1 MAALIGCSGWS
12 YDDWIERFYPA
23 SIGSKKSE
31 WLAFYA
37 KFFPT
42 VEINSTFYRVPNS
55 DIVKAWI
62 EKGSKIGKF
71 EFSVKMPEVVTHESI
86 VNDSAEKAA
95 AQASSFEAICI
106 EPLANA
112 GLLGSVL
119 IQLSPRFVFDDEKS
133 LNKLRALFEVVNHDK
148 FSYAT
153 EFRHR
158 TWLNE
163 AGTDLKSDVLD
174 LLREFKITNVIVDGP
189 GFPITRSLTSN
200 TAYVRFHG
208 RNYDIWYKEERYP
221 DVKTPPLCAHCGKPT
236 SWTSDDRYY
245 CHQCQKY
252 VPKGQSKDEDD
263 DFRINRYD
271 YLYSDEQLN
280 IWKPRIQE
288 LMENASQVRV
298 YFNNHG
304 RAKAVKNALFMMDLI
319 GIQHEQK
326 EIIIQDQMTLGEF
339 TRDH

>member
-31 WLAFYA
+31 WLGYYA

-55 DIVKAWI
+55 DIVKAWM
-62 EKGSKIGKF
+62 EKGSRIGKF

-86 VNDSAEKAA
+86 VNSSAEKAA

-119 IQLSPRFVFDDEKS
+119 IQLSPKFTFDDEKS
-133 LNKLRALFEVVNHDK
+133 LDKLRALFEVVNHEK
-148 FSYAT
+148 YSYAT

-163 AGTDLKSDVLD
+163 AGTDLKADVLD
-174 LLREFKITNVIVDGP
+174 LLREFNVTNVIVDGP
-189 GFPITRSLTSN
+189 GFPITRSLTSKV
-200 TAYVRFHG
+200 AYVRFHG
-208 RNYDIWYKEERYP
+208 RNYDIWFRDEK
-221 DVKTPPLCAHCGKPT
+221 
-236 SWTSDDRYY
+236 
-245 CHQCQKY
+245 
-252 VPKGQSKDEDD
+252 EDD
-263 DFRINRYD
+263 YRINRYD

-280 IWKPRIQE
+280 IWKPKIQE
-288 LMENASQVRV
+288 LMENADQVRV

-304 RAKAVKNALFMMDLI
+304 RAKAVKNALFMMGLI
-319 GIQHEQK
+319 GIPHEQK

>member
-1 MAALIGCSGWS
+1 MAVLIGCSGWS

-23 SIGSKKSE
+23 SLGSRKSE
-31 WLAFYA
+31 WLAYYG

-42 VEINSTFYRVPNS
+42 VEINSTFYRVPND

-62 EKGSKIGKF
+62 DKGSKIGKF
-71 EFSVKMPEVVTHESI
+71 EFSVKMSGTVTHESI
-86 VNDSAEKAA
+86 VNASAEKAA
-95 AQASSFEAICI
+95 AQASSFEKICI
-106 EPLANA
+106 EPLATA

-119 IQLSPRFVFDDEKS
+119 IQLSPEFLFESEES
-133 LNKLRALFEVVNHDK
+133 LKKLRSLFEIVDQER

-163 AGTDLKSDVLD
+163 PGTDLKADVLD

-200 TAYVRFHG
+200 IAYVRFHG
-208 RNYDIWYKEERYP
+208 RNYDIWFKEE
-221 DVKTPPLCAHCGKPT
+221 K
-236 SWTSDDRYY
+236 
-245 CHQCQKY
+245 
-252 VPKGQSKDEDD
+252 EDD
-263 DFRINRYD
+263 YRINRYD

-280 IWKPRIQE
+280 IWKPKIEQ
-288 LMENASQVRV
+288 LMENADHVRV
-298 YFNNHG
+298 YVNNHG
-304 RAKAVKNALFMMDLI
+304 RAKAVKNALFMMDIL
-319 GIQHEQK
+319 GIPHESK
-326 EIIIQDQMTLGEF
+326 EIIIQDQTRLGEF

>member
-1 MAALIGCSGWS
+1 MLWTISYTIPYFIIIDMAALIGCSGWS

-31 WLAFYA
+31 WLAYYA

-86 VNDSAEKAA
+86 VNGSAEKAA
-95 AQASSFEAICI
+95 AQASSFETICI

-119 IQLSPRFVFDDEKS
+119 VQLSPKFTFDDEKS
-133 LNKLRALFEVVNHDK
+133 LNKLRALFEVVNHEK

-163 AGTDLKSDVLD
+163 AGTDLKADVLD

-200 TAYVRFHG
+200 VAYVRFHG
-208 RNYDIWYKEERYP
+208 RNYDIWFRDEK
-221 DVKTPPLCAHCGKPT
+221 
-236 SWTSDDRYY
+236 
-245 CHQCQKY
+245 
-252 VPKGQSKDEDD
+252 EDD
-263 DFRINRYD
+263 YRINRYD

-280 IWKPRIQE
+280 IWKPKIQE
-288 LMENASQVRV
+288 LMENADQVRV

-319 GIQHEQK
+319 GIPHEQK

>member
-1 MAALIGCSGWS
+1 MPWTISYTILYPIIIDMAALIGCSGWS
-12 YDDWIERFYPA
+12 YDDWIESFYPA
-23 SIGSKKSE
+23 SLGSKKSE
-31 WLAFYA
+31 WLAYYA

-62 EKGSKIGKF
+62 EKGSKIEKF

-95 AQASSFEAICI
+95 AQASSFESICI

-119 IQLSPRFVFDDEKS
+119 IQLSPKFTLDDEKS
-133 LNKLRALFEVVNHDK
+133 LNKLRALFEVVNHEK

-163 AGTDLKSDVLD
+163 AGTDLKADVLD

-200 TAYVRFHG
+200 IAYVRFHG
-208 RNYDIWYKEERYP
+208 RNYDIWFRDEK
-221 DVKTPPLCAHCGKPT
+221 
-236 SWTSDDRYY
+236 
-245 CHQCQKY
+245 
-252 VPKGQSKDEDD
+252 EDD
-263 DFRINRYD
+263 YRINRYD
-271 YLYSDEQLN
+271 YLYTDEQLN
-280 IWKPRIQE
+280 IWKPKIEE
-288 LMENASQVRV
+288 LMENAEKVRV

-319 GIQHEQK
+319 GLQHEQK

>member
-1 MAALIGCSGWS
+1 MAVLIGCSGWS
-12 YDDWIERFYPA
+12 YDDWIDRFYPA
-23 SIGSKKSE
+23 SLGSKKSE
-31 WLAFYA
+31 WLAYYA

-42 VEINSTFYRVPNS
+42 VEINSTFYRVPNN

-62 EKGSKIGKF
+62 DKGSKIGKF

-86 VNDSAEKAA
+86 VNASAEKAA
-95 AQASSFEAICI
+95 AQASSFEKICI

-119 IQLSPRFVFDDEKS
+119 IQLSPKFALDSEES
-133 LNKLRALFEVVNHDK
+133 LKKLRSLFEVVSQDR

-163 AGTDLKSDVLD
+163 PGTDLKADVLD

-200 TAYVRFHG
+200 LAYVRFHG
-208 RNYDIWYKEERYP
+208 RNYDIWFKEE
-221 DVKTPPLCAHCGKPT
+221 K
-236 SWTSDDRYY
+236 
-245 CHQCQKY
+245 
-252 VPKGQSKDEDD
+252 EDD
-263 DFRINRYD
+263 YRINRYD

-280 IWKPRIQE
+280 IWKPKIEQ
-288 LMENASQVRV
+288 LMENADHVRI

-304 RAKAVKNALFMMDLI
+304 RAKAVKNALFMMDII
-319 GIQHEQK
+319 GIPHEPK
-326 EIIIQDQMTLGEF
+326 EIIIQDQTRLGEF

>member
-31 WLAFYA
+31 WLAYYA

-42 VEINSTFYRVPNS
+42 VEINSTFYRVPSS
-55 DIVKAWI
+55 DIVKAWVD
-62 EKGSKIGKF
+62 KGTKIGKF

-86 VNDSAEKAA
+86 VNGSAEKAA

-106 EPLANA
+106 EPLASA

-119 IQLSPRFVFDDEKS
+119 VQLSPKFTFEDEKS
-133 LNKLRALFEVVNHDK
+133 LNKLRALFEVVNHER

-163 AGTDLKSDVLD
+163 AGTDLKADVLD
-174 LLREFKITNVIVDGP
+174 LLREFKITNVIVDEP
-189 GFPITRSLTSN
+189 GFPITRSLTSSI
-200 TAYVRFHG
+200 AYVRFHG
-208 RNYDIWYKEERYP
+208 RNYDIWFRDEK
-221 DVKTPPLCAHCGKPT
+221 
-236 SWTSDDRYY
+236 
-245 CHQCQKY
+245 
-252 VPKGQSKDEDD
+252 EDD
-263 DFRINRYD
+263 YRINRYD
-271 YLYSDEQLN
+271 YLYTDEQLN
-280 IWKPRIQE
+280 IWKPKIQE
-288 LMENASQVRV
+288 LMENASHVRV

>member
-1 MAALIGCSGWS
+1 M
-12 YDDWIERFYPA
+12 
-23 SIGSKKSE
+23 
-31 WLAFYA
+31 
-37 KFFPT
+37 
-42 VEINSTFYRVPNS
+42 EINSTFYRVPNS

-62 EKGSKIGKF
+62 EKGSKIDKF
-71 EFSVKMPEVVTHESI
+71 EFSVKMPEIVTHESI

-95 AQASSFEAICI
+95 AQASSFESICI

-119 IQLSPRFVFDDEKS
+119 IQLSPKFTLDDEKS
-133 LNKLRALFEVVNHDK
+133 LNKLRALFEVVNHEK

-163 AGTDLKSDVLD
+163 AGTDLKADVLD

-200 TAYVRFHG
+200 VAYVRFHG
-208 RNYDIWYKEERYP
+208 RNYDIWFRDEK
-221 DVKTPPLCAHCGKPT
+221 
-236 SWTSDDRYY
+236 
-245 CHQCQKY
+245 
-252 VPKGQSKDEDD
+252 EDD
-263 DFRINRYD
+263 HRINRYD
-271 YLYSDEQLN
+271 YLYTDEQLN
-280 IWKPRIQE
+280 IWKPKIQE
-288 LMENASQVRV
+288 LMENAGQVRV

>member
-1 MAALIGCSGWS
+1 MPWTISYTIQYCIIIDMAALIGCSGWS

-23 SIGSKKSE
+23 SLGSKKSE
-31 WLAFYA
+31 WFAYYA

-86 VNDSAEKAA
+86 VNGSAEKAA
-95 AQASSFEAICI
+95 AQASSFETICI

-119 IQLSPRFVFDDEKS
+119 IQLSPKFTFDDEMS
-133 LNKLRALFEVVNHDK
+133 LNKLRALFEVVNHEK

-163 AGTDLKSDVLD
+163 AGTDLKADVLD

-200 TAYVRFHG
+200 VAYVRFHG
-208 RNYDIWYKEERYP
+208 RNYDIWFRDEK
-221 DVKTPPLCAHCGKPT
+221 
-236 SWTSDDRYY
+236 
-245 CHQCQKY
+245 
-252 VPKGQSKDEDD
+252 EDD
-263 DFRINRYD
+263 HRINRYD
-271 YLYSDEQLN
+271 YLYTDEQLN
-280 IWKPRIQE
+280 IWKPKIQE
-288 LMENASQVRV
+288 LMENAGQVRV